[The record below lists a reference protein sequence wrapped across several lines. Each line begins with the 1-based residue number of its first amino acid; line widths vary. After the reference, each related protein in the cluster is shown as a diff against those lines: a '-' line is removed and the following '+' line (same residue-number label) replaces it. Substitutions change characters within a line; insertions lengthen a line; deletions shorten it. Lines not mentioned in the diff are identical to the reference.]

1 MKAPP
6 KYVLNILCALDS
18 AGHRAVLA
26 GGCVRDSLLGRRP
39 SDWDIASSASP
50 EEVLAL
56 FSRCVPTG
64 IKHGTVTV
72 LSGGGSVEVT
82 AFRAEGGY
90 SDHRRPDSVSFGCP
104 LEADL
109 APRDLTVNAMAMDA
123 AGEITDPFGGRDD
136 LRRRLLRCV
145 GEPER
150 RFDEDALRMLRTVRF
165 SAQLGFEI
173 EPRTLEAIRALAHL
187 ASGLSAER
195 VRDEL
200 LKTLRSPAPGLVW
213 QLVDLGLLGA
223 CLAPGDA
230 SAPREAL
237 DVLPIYARLA
247 HFCRDL
253 ELGGYIMST
262 DRFLAALRFDG
273 ETLRRTASA
282 VEVLKS
288 GSRDWKR
295 LLRGHG
301 EAAVLAAD
309 PKSRALRA
317 VSFDRDTAQLMGID
331 STRIIQLAFVLSG
344 ILAGIAGVFLG
355 IKYTLYPS
363 LGSLVVKGF
372 IASVI
377 GGLGSLTGA
386 VIGALLLGI
395 TETLLL
401 SLLGS
406 GYSTIATF
414 AIMLVFLLVRP
425 QGIAGSNV
433 QEKA

>member
-56 FSRCVPTG
+56 FPRCVPTG

-109 APRDLTVNAMAMDA
+109 ARRDLTVNAMAMDA

-247 HFCRDL
+247 HFCRGL

-262 DRFLAALRFDG
+262 DCFLAALRFDG

-301 EAAVLAAD
+301 EAAVLAAH
-309 PKSRALRA
+309 PKNRALRA
-317 VSFDRDTAQLMGID
+317 VLRSGECWEL
-331 STRIIQLAFVLSG
+331 SSLA
-344 ILAGIAGVFLG
+344 
-355 IKYTLYPS
+355 
-363 LGSLVVKGF
+363 
-372 IASVI
+372 I
-377 GGLGSLTGA
+377 GGRELA
-386 VIGALLLGI
+386 AL
-395 TETLLL
+395 
-401 SLLGS
+401 
-406 GYSTIATF
+406 GYSGPELGRELRRLLDHVIDCPADNR
-414 AIMLVFLLVRP
+414 ADILCKLVERKV
-425 QGIAGSNV
+425 
-433 QEKA
+433 

>member
-56 FSRCVPTG
+56 FPRCVPTG
-64 IKHGTVTV
+64 IKHGTITV

-109 APRDLTVNAMAMDA
+109 ARRDLTVNAMAMDA

-213 QLVDLGLLGA
+213 QLVDLGLLDA

-247 HFCRDL
+247 HFCRGL

-295 LLRGHG
+295 LLRDHG
-301 EAAVLAAD
+301 EAAVLAAH
-309 PKSRALRA
+309 PKNRALRA
-317 VSFDRDTAQLMGID
+317 VLRSGECWEL
-331 STRIIQLAFVLSG
+331 SSLA
-344 ILAGIAGVFLG
+344 
-355 IKYTLYPS
+355 
-363 LGSLVVKGF
+363 
-372 IASVI
+372 I
-377 GGLGSLTGA
+377 GGRELA
-386 VIGALLLGI
+386 AL
-395 TETLLL
+395 
-401 SLLGS
+401 
-406 GYSTIATF
+406 GYSGPELGRELRRLLDHVIDCPADNR
-414 AIMLVFLLVRP
+414 ADILCKLVERKV
-425 QGIAGSNV
+425 
-433 QEKA
+433 

>member
-1 MKAPP
+1 MIAPP

-56 FSRCVPTG
+56 FPRCVPTG

-109 APRDLTVNAMAMDA
+109 ARRDLTVNAMAMDA

-213 QLVDLGLLGA
+213 QLVDLGLLCA

-301 EAAVLAAD
+301 EAAVLAAH
-309 PKSRALRA
+309 PKNRALRA
-317 VSFDRDTAQLMGID
+317 VLRSGECWKL
-331 STRIIQLAFVLSG
+331 SSLA
-344 ILAGIAGVFLG
+344 
-355 IKYTLYPS
+355 
-363 LGSLVVKGF
+363 
-372 IASVI
+372 I
-377 GGLGSLTGA
+377 GGRELA
-386 VIGALLLGI
+386 AL
-395 TETLLL
+395 
-401 SLLGS
+401 
-406 GYSTIATF
+406 GYSGPE
-414 AIMLVFLLVRP
+414 LGRELRRLLDHVIDCPADNRAD
-425 QGIAGSNV
+425 ILCKLIERKV
-433 QEKA
+433 

>member
-56 FSRCVPTG
+56 FPRCVPTG

-109 APRDLTVNAMAMDA
+109 ARRDLTVNAMAMDA

-213 QLVDLGLLGA
+213 QLVDLGLLDA

-247 HFCRDL
+247 HFCRGL

-295 LLRGHG
+295 LLRDHG
-301 EAAVLAAD
+301 EAAVLAAH
-309 PKSRALRA
+309 PKNRALRA
-317 VSFDRDTAQLMGID
+317 VLRSGECWEL
-331 STRIIQLAFVLSG
+331 SSLA
-344 ILAGIAGVFLG
+344 
-355 IKYTLYPS
+355 
-363 LGSLVVKGF
+363 
-372 IASVI
+372 I
-377 GGLGSLTGA
+377 GGRELA
-386 VIGALLLGI
+386 AL
-395 TETLLL
+395 
-401 SLLGS
+401 
-406 GYSTIATF
+406 GYSGPE
-414 AIMLVFLLVRP
+414 LGRELRRLLDHVIDCPADNRAD
-425 QGIAGSNV
+425 ILCKLIERKV
-433 QEKA
+433 

>member
-26 GGCVRDSLLGRRP
+26 GGCVRDNLLGRRP

-56 FSRCVPTG
+56 FPRCVPTG

-109 APRDLTVNAMAMDA
+109 ARRDLTVNAMAMDA

-247 HFCRDL
+247 HFCRGL

-295 LLRGHG
+295 LLRDHG
-301 EAAVLAAD
+301 EAAVLAAH
-309 PKSRALRA
+309 PKTRALRA
-317 VSFDRDTAQLMGID
+317 VLRSGECWEL
-331 STRIIQLAFVLSG
+331 SSLA
-344 ILAGIAGVFLG
+344 
-355 IKYTLYPS
+355 
-363 LGSLVVKGF
+363 
-372 IASVI
+372 I
-377 GGLGSLTGA
+377 GGRELA
-386 VIGALLLGI
+386 AL
-395 TETLLL
+395 
-401 SLLGS
+401 
-406 GYSTIATF
+406 GYSGPELGRELRRLLDHVIDCPADNM
-414 AIMLVFLLVRP
+414 ADILCKLVERKV
-425 QGIAGSNV
+425 
-433 QEKA
+433 

>member
-1 MKAPP
+1 MIAPP

-56 FSRCVPTG
+56 FPRCVPTG

-109 APRDLTVNAMAMDA
+109 ARRDLTVNAMAMDA

-230 SAPREAL
+230 SAPREVL

-247 HFCRDL
+247 HFCRGL

-301 EAAVLAAD
+301 EAAVLAAH
-309 PKSRALRA
+309 PKNRALRA
-317 VSFDRDTAQLMGID
+317 VLRSGECWEL
-331 STRIIQLAFVLSG
+331 SSLA
-344 ILAGIAGVFLG
+344 
-355 IKYTLYPS
+355 
-363 LGSLVVKGF
+363 
-372 IASVI
+372 I
-377 GGLGSLTGA
+377 GGRELA
-386 VIGALLLGI
+386 AL
-395 TETLLL
+395 
-401 SLLGS
+401 
-406 GYSTIATF
+406 GYSGPE
-414 AIMLVFLLVRP
+414 LGRELRRLLDHVIDCPADNRAD
-425 QGIAGSNV
+425 ILCKLTERKV
-433 QEKA
+433 

>member
-56 FSRCVPTG
+56 FPRCVPTG

-72 LSGGGSVEVT
+72 MSGGGSVEVT
-82 AFRAEGGY
+82 SFRAEGGY

-109 APRDLTVNAMAMDA
+109 ARRDLTVNAMAMDA

-145 GEPER
+145 GEPKR

-301 EAAVLAAD
+301 EAAVLAAH
-309 PKSRALRA
+309 PKNRALRA
-317 VSFDRDTAQLMGID
+317 VLRSGECWEL
-331 STRIIQLAFVLSG
+331 SSLA
-344 ILAGIAGVFLG
+344 
-355 IKYTLYPS
+355 
-363 LGSLVVKGF
+363 
-372 IASVI
+372 I
-377 GGLGSLTGA
+377 GGRELA
-386 VIGALLLGI
+386 AL
-395 TETLLL
+395 
-401 SLLGS
+401 
-406 GYSTIATF
+406 GYSGPE
-414 AIMLVFLLVRP
+414 LGRELRRLLDHVIDCPTDNRAD
-425 QGIAGSNV
+425 ILCKLAERKV
-433 QEKA
+433 

>member
-56 FSRCVPTG
+56 FPRCVPTG
-64 IKHGTVTV
+64 IKHGTITV

-109 APRDLTVNAMAMDA
+109 ARRDLTVNAMAMDA

-247 HFCRDL
+247 HFCRGL

-301 EAAVLAAD
+301 EAAVLAAH
-309 PKSRALRA
+309 PKNRALRA
-317 VSFDRDTAQLMGID
+317 VLRSGECWEL
-331 STRIIQLAFVLSG
+331 SSLA
-344 ILAGIAGVFLG
+344 
-355 IKYTLYPS
+355 
-363 LGSLVVKGF
+363 
-372 IASVI
+372 I
-377 GGLGSLTGA
+377 GGRELA
-386 VIGALLLGI
+386 AL
-395 TETLLL
+395 
-401 SLLGS
+401 
-406 GYSTIATF
+406 GYSGPELGRELRRLLDHVIDCPADNR
-414 AIMLVFLLVRP
+414 ADILCKLVERKV
-425 QGIAGSNV
+425 
-433 QEKA
+433 

>member
-26 GGCVRDSLLGRRP
+26 GGCVRDNLLGRRP

-56 FSRCVPTG
+56 FPRCVPTG

-109 APRDLTVNAMAMDA
+109 ARRDLTVNAMAMDA

-213 QLVDLGLLGA
+213 QLVDLGLLNA

-247 HFCRDL
+247 HFCRGL

-301 EAAVLAAD
+301 EAAVLAAH
-309 PKSRALRA
+309 PKNRALRA
-317 VSFDRDTAQLMGID
+317 VLRSGECWEL
-331 STRIIQLAFVLSG
+331 SSLA
-344 ILAGIAGVFLG
+344 
-355 IKYTLYPS
+355 
-363 LGSLVVKGF
+363 
-372 IASVI
+372 I
-377 GGLGSLTGA
+377 GGRELA
-386 VIGALLLGI
+386 AL
-395 TETLLL
+395 
-401 SLLGS
+401 
-406 GYSTIATF
+406 GYSGPE
-414 AIMLVFLLVRP
+414 LGRELRRLLDHVIDCPADNRAD
-425 QGIAGSNV
+425 ILCKLAERKV
-433 QEKA
+433 

>member
-26 GGCVRDSLLGRRP
+26 GGCVRDNLLGRRP

-56 FSRCVPTG
+56 FPRCVPTG

-109 APRDLTVNAMAMDA
+109 ARRDLTVNAMAMDA

-213 QLVDLGLLGA
+213 QLVDLGLLDA

-247 HFCRDL
+247 HFCRGL

-301 EAAVLAAD
+301 EAAVLAAH
-309 PKSRALRA
+309 PKNRALRA
-317 VSFDRDTAQLMGID
+317 VLRSGECWEL
-331 STRIIQLAFVLSG
+331 SSLA
-344 ILAGIAGVFLG
+344 
-355 IKYTLYPS
+355 
-363 LGSLVVKGF
+363 
-372 IASVI
+372 I
-377 GGLGSLTGA
+377 GGRELA
-386 VIGALLLGI
+386 AL
-395 TETLLL
+395 
-401 SLLGS
+401 
-406 GYSTIATF
+406 GYSGPE
-414 AIMLVFLLVRP
+414 LGRELRRLLDHVIDCPADNRAD
-425 QGIAGSNV
+425 ILCKLAERKV
-433 QEKA
+433 

>member
-56 FSRCVPTG
+56 FPRCVPTG

-109 APRDLTVNAMAMDA
+109 ARRDLTVNAMAMDA

-200 LKTLRSPAPGLVW
+200 LKTLRSSAPGLVW
-213 QLVDLGLLGA
+213 QLVDLGLLDA

-247 HFCRDL
+247 HFCRGL

-301 EAAVLAAD
+301 EAAVLAAH
-309 PKSRALRA
+309 PKNRALRA
-317 VSFDRDTAQLMGID
+317 VLRSGECWEL
-331 STRIIQLAFVLSG
+331 SSLA
-344 ILAGIAGVFLG
+344 
-355 IKYTLYPS
+355 
-363 LGSLVVKGF
+363 
-372 IASVI
+372 I
-377 GGLGSLTGA
+377 GGRELA
-386 VIGALLLGI
+386 AL
-395 TETLLL
+395 
-401 SLLGS
+401 
-406 GYSTIATF
+406 GYSGPELGRELRRLLDHVIDCPADNR
-414 AIMLVFLLVRP
+414 ADILCKLVERKV
-425 QGIAGSNV
+425 
-433 QEKA
+433 

>member
-56 FSRCVPTG
+56 FPRCVPTG

-109 APRDLTVNAMAMDA
+109 ARRDLTVNAMAMDA

-150 RFDEDALRMLRTVRF
+150 RFDEDALRMLRAVRF

-213 QLVDLGLLGA
+213 QLVDLGLLDA

-247 HFCRDL
+247 HFCRGL

-301 EAAVLAAD
+301 EAAVLAAH
-309 PKSRALRA
+309 PKNRALRA
-317 VSFDRDTAQLMGID
+317 VLRSGECWEL
-331 STRIIQLAFVLSG
+331 SSLA
-344 ILAGIAGVFLG
+344 
-355 IKYTLYPS
+355 
-363 LGSLVVKGF
+363 
-372 IASVI
+372 I
-377 GGLGSLTGA
+377 GGRELA
-386 VIGALLLGI
+386 AL
-395 TETLLL
+395 
-401 SLLGS
+401 
-406 GYSTIATF
+406 GYSGPE
-414 AIMLVFLLVRP
+414 LGRELRRLLDHVIDCPADNRAD
-425 QGIAGSNV
+425 ILCKLTERKV
-433 QEKA
+433 

>member
-56 FSRCVPTG
+56 FPRCVPTG

-109 APRDLTVNAMAMDA
+109 ARRDLTVNAMAMDA

-247 HFCRDL
+247 HFCRGL

-301 EAAVLAAD
+301 EAAVLAAH
-309 PKSRALRA
+309 PKNRALRA
-317 VSFDRDTAQLMGID
+317 VLRSGECWEL
-331 STRIIQLAFVLSG
+331 SSLA
-344 ILAGIAGVFLG
+344 
-355 IKYTLYPS
+355 
-363 LGSLVVKGF
+363 
-372 IASVI
+372 I
-377 GGLGSLTGA
+377 GGRELA
-386 VIGALLLGI
+386 AL
-395 TETLLL
+395 
-401 SLLGS
+401 
-406 GYSTIATF
+406 GYSGPE
-414 AIMLVFLLVRP
+414 LGRELRRLLDHVIDCPADNRAD
-425 QGIAGSNV
+425 ILCKLAERKV
-433 QEKA
+433 

>member
-26 GGCVRDSLLGRRP
+26 GGCVRDNLLGRRP

-56 FSRCVPTG
+56 FPRCVPTG

-109 APRDLTVNAMAMDA
+109 ARRDLTVNAMAMDA

-213 QLVDLGLLGA
+213 QLVDLGLLDA

-301 EAAVLAAD
+301 EAAVLAAH
-309 PKSRALRA
+309 PKNRALRA
-317 VSFDRDTAQLMGID
+317 VLRSGECWEL
-331 STRIIQLAFVLSG
+331 SSLA
-344 ILAGIAGVFLG
+344 
-355 IKYTLYPS
+355 
-363 LGSLVVKGF
+363 
-372 IASVI
+372 I
-377 GGLGSLTGA
+377 GGRELA
-386 VIGALLLGI
+386 AL
-395 TETLLL
+395 
-401 SLLGS
+401 
-406 GYSTIATF
+406 GYSGPELGRELRRLLDHVIDCPADNR
-414 AIMLVFLLVRP
+414 ADILCKLVERKV
-425 QGIAGSNV
+425 
-433 QEKA
+433 

>member
-56 FSRCVPTG
+56 FPRCVPTG

-109 APRDLTVNAMAMDA
+109 ARRDLTVNAMAMDA

-247 HFCRDL
+247 HFCRGL

-273 ETLRRTASA
+273 ETIRRTASA

-301 EAAVLAAD
+301 EAAVLAAH
-309 PKSRALRA
+309 PKTRALRA
-317 VSFDRDTAQLMGID
+317 VLRSGECWEL
-331 STRIIQLAFVLSG
+331 SSLA
-344 ILAGIAGVFLG
+344 
-355 IKYTLYPS
+355 
-363 LGSLVVKGF
+363 
-372 IASVI
+372 I
-377 GGLGSLTGA
+377 GGRELA
-386 VIGALLLGI
+386 AL
-395 TETLLL
+395 
-401 SLLGS
+401 
-406 GYSTIATF
+406 GYSGPELGRELRRLLDHVIDCPADNR
-414 AIMLVFLLVRP
+414 ADILCKLVERKV
-425 QGIAGSNV
+425 
-433 QEKA
+433 

>member
-56 FSRCVPTG
+56 FPRCVPTG

-109 APRDLTVNAMAMDA
+109 ARRDLTVNAMAMDA

-165 SAQLGFEI
+165 SAQLGFDI

-213 QLVDLGLLGA
+213 QLVDLGLLDA

-295 LLRGHG
+295 LLRDHG
-301 EAAVLAAD
+301 EAAVLAAH
-309 PKSRALRA
+309 PKNRALRA
-317 VSFDRDTAQLMGID
+317 VLRSGECWEL
-331 STRIIQLAFVLSG
+331 SSLA
-344 ILAGIAGVFLG
+344 
-355 IKYTLYPS
+355 
-363 LGSLVVKGF
+363 
-372 IASVI
+372 I
-377 GGLGSLTGA
+377 GGRELA
-386 VIGALLLGI
+386 AL
-395 TETLLL
+395 
-401 SLLGS
+401 
-406 GYSTIATF
+406 GYSGPELGRELRRLLDHVIDCPADNR
-414 AIMLVFLLVRP
+414 ADILCKLVERKV
-425 QGIAGSNV
+425 
-433 QEKA
+433 

>member
-26 GGCVRDSLLGRRP
+26 GGCVRDNLLGRRP

-56 FSRCVPTG
+56 FPRCVPTG

-109 APRDLTVNAMAMDA
+109 ARRDLTVNAMAMDA

-247 HFCRDL
+247 HFCRGL

-301 EAAVLAAD
+301 KAAVLAAH
-309 PKSRALRA
+309 PKNRALRA
-317 VSFDRDTAQLMGID
+317 VLRSGECWEL
-331 STRIIQLAFVLSG
+331 SSLA
-344 ILAGIAGVFLG
+344 
-355 IKYTLYPS
+355 
-363 LGSLVVKGF
+363 
-372 IASVI
+372 I
-377 GGLGSLTGA
+377 GGRELA
-386 VIGALLLGI
+386 AL
-395 TETLLL
+395 
-401 SLLGS
+401 
-406 GYSTIATF
+406 GYSGPELGRELRRLLDHVIDCPADNR
-414 AIMLVFLLVRP
+414 ADILCKLVERKV
-425 QGIAGSNV
+425 
-433 QEKA
+433 

>member
-56 FSRCVPTG
+56 FPRCVPTG

-72 LSGGGSVEVT
+72 MSGGGSVEVT
-82 AFRAEGGY
+82 SFRAEGGY

-109 APRDLTVNAMAMDA
+109 ARRDLTVNAMAMDA

-165 SAQLGFEI
+165 SAQLGFEV

-213 QLVDLGLLGA
+213 QLVDLGLLDA

-301 EAAVLAAD
+301 EAAVLAAH
-309 PKSRALRA
+309 PKNRALRA
-317 VSFDRDTAQLMGID
+317 VLRSGECWEL
-331 STRIIQLAFVLSG
+331 SSLA
-344 ILAGIAGVFLG
+344 
-355 IKYTLYPS
+355 
-363 LGSLVVKGF
+363 
-372 IASVI
+372 I
-377 GGLGSLTGA
+377 GGRELA
-386 VIGALLLGI
+386 AL
-395 TETLLL
+395 
-401 SLLGS
+401 
-406 GYSTIATF
+406 GYSGPE
-414 AIMLVFLLVRP
+414 LGRELRRLLDHVIDCPADNRAD
-425 QGIAGSNV
+425 ILCKLAERKV
-433 QEKA
+433 

>member
-26 GGCVRDSLLGRRP
+26 GGCVRDNLLGRRP

-56 FSRCVPTG
+56 FPRCVPTG

-109 APRDLTVNAMAMDA
+109 ARRDLTVNAMAMDA

-213 QLVDLGLLGA
+213 QLVDLGLLDA

-295 LLRGHG
+295 LLRDHG
-301 EAAVLAAD
+301 EAAILAAH
-309 PKSRALRA
+309 PKNRALRA
-317 VSFDRDTAQLMGID
+317 VLRSGECWEL
-331 STRIIQLAFVLSG
+331 SSLA
-344 ILAGIAGVFLG
+344 
-355 IKYTLYPS
+355 
-363 LGSLVVKGF
+363 
-372 IASVI
+372 I
-377 GGLGSLTGA
+377 GGRELA
-386 VIGALLLGI
+386 AL
-395 TETLLL
+395 
-401 SLLGS
+401 
-406 GYSTIATF
+406 GYSGPE
-414 AIMLVFLLVRP
+414 LGRELRRLLDHVIDCPADNRAD
-425 QGIAGSNV
+425 ILCKLAERKV
-433 QEKA
+433 

>member
-56 FSRCVPTG
+56 FPRCVPTG

-109 APRDLTVNAMAMDA
+109 ARRDLTVNAMAMDA

-195 VRDEL
+195 VREEL

-213 QLVDLGLLGA
+213 QLVDLGLLDA

-247 HFCRDL
+247 HFCRGL

-301 EAAVLAAD
+301 EAAVLAAH
-309 PKSRALRA
+309 PKNRALRA
-317 VSFDRDTAQLMGID
+317 VLRSGECWEL
-331 STRIIQLAFVLSG
+331 SSLA
-344 ILAGIAGVFLG
+344 
-355 IKYTLYPS
+355 
-363 LGSLVVKGF
+363 
-372 IASVI
+372 I
-377 GGLGSLTGA
+377 GGRELA
-386 VIGALLLGI
+386 AL
-395 TETLLL
+395 
-401 SLLGS
+401 
-406 GYSTIATF
+406 GYSGPE
-414 AIMLVFLLVRP
+414 LGRELRRLLDHVIDCPADNRAD
-425 QGIAGSNV
+425 ILCKLIERKV
-433 QEKA
+433 

>member
-26 GGCVRDSLLGRRP
+26 GGCVRDNLLGRRP

-56 FSRCVPTG
+56 FPRCVPTG

-82 AFRAEGGY
+82 SFRAEGGY

-109 APRDLTVNAMAMDA
+109 ARRDLTVNAMAMDA

-213 QLVDLGLLGA
+213 QLVDLGLLDA

-247 HFCRDL
+247 HFCRGL

-295 LLRGHG
+295 LLRDHG
-301 EAAVLAAD
+301 EAAVLAAH
-309 PKSRALRA
+309 PKNRALRA
-317 VSFDRDTAQLMGID
+317 VLRSGECWEL
-331 STRIIQLAFVLSG
+331 SSLA
-344 ILAGIAGVFLG
+344 
-355 IKYTLYPS
+355 
-363 LGSLVVKGF
+363 
-372 IASVI
+372 I
-377 GGLGSLTGA
+377 GGRELA
-386 VIGALLLGI
+386 AL
-395 TETLLL
+395 
-401 SLLGS
+401 
-406 GYSTIATF
+406 GYSGPELGRELRRLLDHVIDCPADNR
-414 AIMLVFLLVRP
+414 ADILCKLVERKV
-425 QGIAGSNV
+425 
-433 QEKA
+433 

>member
-26 GGCVRDSLLGRRP
+26 GGCVRDNLLGRRP

-56 FSRCVPTG
+56 FPRCVPTG

-109 APRDLTVNAMAMDA
+109 ARRDLTVNAMAMDA

-213 QLVDLGLLGA
+213 QLVALGLLGA

-247 HFCRDL
+247 HFCRGL

-301 EAAVLAAD
+301 KAAVLAAH
-309 PKSRALRA
+309 PKNRALRA
-317 VSFDRDTAQLMGID
+317 VLRSGECWEL
-331 STRIIQLAFVLSG
+331 SSLA
-344 ILAGIAGVFLG
+344 
-355 IKYTLYPS
+355 
-363 LGSLVVKGF
+363 
-372 IASVI
+372 I
-377 GGLGSLTGA
+377 GGRELA
-386 VIGALLLGI
+386 AL
-395 TETLLL
+395 
-401 SLLGS
+401 
-406 GYSTIATF
+406 GYSGPELGRELRRLLDHVIDCPADNR
-414 AIMLVFLLVRP
+414 ADILCKLVERKV
-425 QGIAGSNV
+425 
-433 QEKA
+433 

>member
-26 GGCVRDSLLGRRP
+26 GGCVRDNLLGRRP

-56 FSRCVPTG
+56 FPRCVPTG

-82 AFRAEGGY
+82 TFRAEGGY

-109 APRDLTVNAMAMDA
+109 ARRDLTVNAMAMDA

-230 SAPREAL
+230 TAPREAL

-247 HFCRDL
+247 HFCRGL

-301 EAAVLAAD
+301 EAAVLAAH
-309 PKSRALRA
+309 PKTRALRA
-317 VSFDRDTAQLMGID
+317 VLRSGECWEL
-331 STRIIQLAFVLSG
+331 SSLA
-344 ILAGIAGVFLG
+344 
-355 IKYTLYPS
+355 
-363 LGSLVVKGF
+363 
-372 IASVI
+372 I
-377 GGLGSLTGA
+377 GGRELA
-386 VIGALLLGI
+386 AL
-395 TETLLL
+395 
-401 SLLGS
+401 
-406 GYSTIATF
+406 GYSGPELGRELRRLLDHVIDCPADNR
-414 AIMLVFLLVRP
+414 ADILCKLVERKV
-425 QGIAGSNV
+425 
-433 QEKA
+433 

>member
-1 MKAPP
+1 MIAPP

-56 FSRCVPTG
+56 FPRCVPTG

-109 APRDLTVNAMAMDA
+109 ARRDLTVNAMAMDA

-247 HFCRDL
+247 HFCRGL

-262 DRFLAALRFDG
+262 DCFLAALRFDG

-301 EAAVLAAD
+301 EAAVLAAH
-309 PKSRALRA
+309 PKNRALRA
-317 VSFDRDTAQLMGID
+317 VLRSGECWEL
-331 STRIIQLAFVLSG
+331 SSLA
-344 ILAGIAGVFLG
+344 
-355 IKYTLYPS
+355 
-363 LGSLVVKGF
+363 
-372 IASVI
+372 I
-377 GGLGSLTGA
+377 GGRELA
-386 VIGALLLGI
+386 AL
-395 TETLLL
+395 
-401 SLLGS
+401 
-406 GYSTIATF
+406 GYSGPE
-414 AIMLVFLLVRP
+414 LGRELRRLLDHVIDYPADNRAD
-425 QGIAGSNV
+425 ILCKLAERKV
-433 QEKA
+433 

>member
-56 FSRCVPTG
+56 FPRCVPTG

-109 APRDLTVNAMAMDA
+109 ARRDLTVNAMAMDA

-213 QLVDLGLLGA
+213 QLVDLGLLDA

-273 ETLRRTASA
+273 ETLRRTASV

-295 LLRGHG
+295 LLRDHG
-301 EAAVLAAD
+301 EAAVLAAH
-309 PKSRALRA
+309 PKNRALRA
-317 VSFDRDTAQLMGID
+317 VLRSGECWEL
-331 STRIIQLAFVLSG
+331 SSLA
-344 ILAGIAGVFLG
+344 
-355 IKYTLYPS
+355 
-363 LGSLVVKGF
+363 
-372 IASVI
+372 I
-377 GGLGSLTGA
+377 GGRELA
-386 VIGALLLGI
+386 AL
-395 TETLLL
+395 
-401 SLLGS
+401 
-406 GYSTIATF
+406 GYSGPE
-414 AIMLVFLLVRP
+414 LGRELRRLLDHVIDYPADNRAD
-425 QGIAGSNV
+425 ILCKLAERKV
-433 QEKA
+433 

>member
-56 FSRCVPTG
+56 FPRCVPTG

-109 APRDLTVNAMAMDA
+109 ARRDLTVNAMAMDA

-187 ASGLSAER
+187 ASVLSAER

-247 HFCRDL
+247 HFCRGL

-301 EAAVLAAD
+301 EAAVLAAH
-309 PKSRALRA
+309 PKNRALRA
-317 VSFDRDTAQLMGID
+317 VLRSGECWEL
-331 STRIIQLAFVLSG
+331 SSLA
-344 ILAGIAGVFLG
+344 
-355 IKYTLYPS
+355 
-363 LGSLVVKGF
+363 
-372 IASVI
+372 I
-377 GGLGSLTGA
+377 GGRELA
-386 VIGALLLGI
+386 AL
-395 TETLLL
+395 
-401 SLLGS
+401 
-406 GYSTIATF
+406 GYSGPELGRELRRLLDHVIDCPADNR
-414 AIMLVFLLVRP
+414 ADILCKLVERKV
-425 QGIAGSNV
+425 
-433 QEKA
+433 

>member
-26 GGCVRDSLLGRRP
+26 GGCVRDNLLGRRP

-56 FSRCVPTG
+56 FPRCVPTG

-109 APRDLTVNAMAMDA
+109 ARRDLTVNAMAMDA

-213 QLVDLGLLGA
+213 QLVDLGLLDA

-295 LLRGHG
+295 LLRDHG
-301 EAAVLAAD
+301 EAAVLAAH
-309 PKSRALRA
+309 PKTRALRA
-317 VSFDRDTAQLMGID
+317 VLRSGECWEL
-331 STRIIQLAFVLSG
+331 SSLA
-344 ILAGIAGVFLG
+344 
-355 IKYTLYPS
+355 
-363 LGSLVVKGF
+363 
-372 IASVI
+372 I
-377 GGLGSLTGA
+377 GGRELA
-386 VIGALLLGI
+386 AL
-395 TETLLL
+395 
-401 SLLGS
+401 
-406 GYSTIATF
+406 GYSGPELGRELRRLLDHVIDCPADNR
-414 AIMLVFLLVRP
+414 ADILCKLVERKV
-425 QGIAGSNV
+425 
-433 QEKA
+433 

>member
-50 EEVLAL
+50 EEVLTL
-56 FSRCVPTG
+56 FPRCVPTG

-109 APRDLTVNAMAMDA
+109 ARRDLTVNAMAMDA

-230 SAPREAL
+230 SAPRAAL

-301 EAAVLAAD
+301 EAAVLAAH
-309 PKSRALRA
+309 PKNRALRA
-317 VSFDRDTAQLMGID
+317 VLRSGECWEL
-331 STRIIQLAFVLSG
+331 SSLA
-344 ILAGIAGVFLG
+344 
-355 IKYTLYPS
+355 
-363 LGSLVVKGF
+363 
-372 IASVI
+372 I
-377 GGLGSLTGA
+377 GGRELA
-386 VIGALLLGI
+386 AL
-395 TETLLL
+395 
-401 SLLGS
+401 
-406 GYSTIATF
+406 GYSGPE
-414 AIMLVFLLVRP
+414 LGRELRRLLDHVIDYPADNRAD
-425 QGIAGSNV
+425 ILCKLTERKV
-433 QEKA
+433 

>member
-56 FSRCVPTG
+56 FPRCVPTG

-72 LSGGGSVEVT
+72 MSGGGSVEVT
-82 AFRAEGGY
+82 SFRAEGGY

-109 APRDLTVNAMAMDA
+109 ARRDLTVNAMAMDA

-165 SAQLGFEI
+165 SAQLGFDI

-213 QLVDLGLLGA
+213 QLVDLGLLDA

-247 HFCRDL
+247 HFCRGL

-301 EAAVLAAD
+301 EAAVLAAH
-309 PKSRALRA
+309 PKNRALRA
-317 VSFDRDTAQLMGID
+317 VLRSGECWEL
-331 STRIIQLAFVLSG
+331 SSLA
-344 ILAGIAGVFLG
+344 
-355 IKYTLYPS
+355 
-363 LGSLVVKGF
+363 
-372 IASVI
+372 I
-377 GGLGSLTGA
+377 GGRELA
-386 VIGALLLGI
+386 AL
-395 TETLLL
+395 
-401 SLLGS
+401 
-406 GYSTIATF
+406 GYSGPELGRELRRLLDHVIDCPADNR
-414 AIMLVFLLVRP
+414 ADILCKLVERKV
-425 QGIAGSNV
+425 
-433 QEKA
+433 

>member
-56 FSRCVPTG
+56 FPRCVPTG

-90 SDHRRPDSVSFGCP
+90 SDHRRPGSVSFGCP

-109 APRDLTVNAMAMDA
+109 ARRDLTVNAMAMDA

-150 RFDEDALRMLRTVRF
+150 RFDEDALRMLRTVRL
-165 SAQLGFEI
+165 SAQLGFDI

-247 HFCRDL
+247 HFCRGL

-295 LLRGHG
+295 LLRDHG
-301 EAAVLAAD
+301 EAAVLAAH
-309 PKSRALRA
+309 PKTRALRA
-317 VSFDRDTAQLMGID
+317 VLRSGECWEL
-331 STRIIQLAFVLSG
+331 SSLA
-344 ILAGIAGVFLG
+344 
-355 IKYTLYPS
+355 
-363 LGSLVVKGF
+363 
-372 IASVI
+372 I
-377 GGLGSLTGA
+377 GGRELA
-386 VIGALLLGI
+386 AL
-395 TETLLL
+395 
-401 SLLGS
+401 
-406 GYSTIATF
+406 GYSGPELGRELRRLLDHVIDCPADNR
-414 AIMLVFLLVRP
+414 ADILCKLVERKV
-425 QGIAGSNV
+425 
-433 QEKA
+433 

>member
-56 FSRCVPTG
+56 FPRCVPTG

-109 APRDLTVNAMAMDA
+109 ARRDLTVNAMAMDA

-247 HFCRDL
+247 HFCRGL

-273 ETLRRTASA
+273 ETIRRTASA

-301 EAAVLAAD
+301 EAAVLAAH
-309 PKSRALRA
+309 PKNRALRA
-317 VSFDRDTAQLMGID
+317 VLRSGECWEL
-331 STRIIQLAFVLSG
+331 SSLA
-344 ILAGIAGVFLG
+344 
-355 IKYTLYPS
+355 
-363 LGSLVVKGF
+363 
-372 IASVI
+372 I
-377 GGLGSLTGA
+377 GGRELA
-386 VIGALLLGI
+386 AL
-395 TETLLL
+395 
-401 SLLGS
+401 
-406 GYSTIATF
+406 GYSGPE
-414 AIMLVFLLVRP
+414 LGRELRRLLDHVIDCPADNRAD
-425 QGIAGSNV
+425 ILCKLAERKV
-433 QEKA
+433 

>member
-56 FSRCVPTG
+56 FPRCVPTG

-109 APRDLTVNAMAMDA
+109 ARRDLTVNAMAMDA

-165 SAQLGFEI
+165 SAQLGFDI

-230 SAPREAL
+230 TAPREAL

-247 HFCRDL
+247 HFCRGL

-301 EAAVLAAD
+301 EAAVLAAH
-309 PKSRALRA
+309 PKNRALRA
-317 VSFDRDTAQLMGID
+317 VLRSGECWEL
-331 STRIIQLAFVLSG
+331 SSLA
-344 ILAGIAGVFLG
+344 
-355 IKYTLYPS
+355 
-363 LGSLVVKGF
+363 
-372 IASVI
+372 I
-377 GGLGSLTGA
+377 GGRELA
-386 VIGALLLGI
+386 AL
-395 TETLLL
+395 
-401 SLLGS
+401 
-406 GYSTIATF
+406 GYSGPELGRELRRLLDHVIDCPADNR
-414 AIMLVFLLVRP
+414 ADILCKLVERKV
-425 QGIAGSNV
+425 
-433 QEKA
+433 

>member
-56 FSRCVPTG
+56 FPRCVPTG

-72 LSGGGSVEVT
+72 MSGGGSVEVT
-82 AFRAEGGY
+82 SFRAEGGY

-109 APRDLTVNAMAMDA
+109 ARRDLTVNAMAMDA

-213 QLVDLGLLGA
+213 QLVDLGLLDA

-247 HFCRDL
+247 HFCRGL

-301 EAAVLAAD
+301 EAAVLAAH
-309 PKSRALRA
+309 PKNRALRA
-317 VSFDRDTAQLMGID
+317 VLRSGECWEL
-331 STRIIQLAFVLSG
+331 SSLA
-344 ILAGIAGVFLG
+344 
-355 IKYTLYPS
+355 
-363 LGSLVVKGF
+363 
-372 IASVI
+372 I
-377 GGLGSLTGA
+377 GGRELA
-386 VIGALLLGI
+386 AL
-395 TETLLL
+395 
-401 SLLGS
+401 
-406 GYSTIATF
+406 GYSGPE
-414 AIMLVFLLVRP
+414 LGRELRRLLDHVIDCPADNRAD
-425 QGIAGSNV
+425 ILCKLIERKV
-433 QEKA
+433 

>member
-56 FSRCVPTG
+56 FPRCVPTG

-72 LSGGGSVEVT
+72 MSGGGSVEVT
-82 AFRAEGGY
+82 SFRAEGGY

-109 APRDLTVNAMAMDA
+109 ARRDLTVNAMAMDA

-301 EAAVLAAD
+301 EAAVLAAH
-309 PKSRALRA
+309 PKNRALRA
-317 VSFDRDTAQLMGID
+317 VLRSGECWEL
-331 STRIIQLAFVLSG
+331 SSLA
-344 ILAGIAGVFLG
+344 
-355 IKYTLYPS
+355 
-363 LGSLVVKGF
+363 
-372 IASVI
+372 I
-377 GGLGSLTGA
+377 GGRELA
-386 VIGALLLGI
+386 AL
-395 TETLLL
+395 
-401 SLLGS
+401 
-406 GYSTIATF
+406 GYSGPELGRELRRLLDHVIDYPADNR
-414 AIMLVFLLVRP
+414 ADILCKLVERKV
-425 QGIAGSNV
+425 
-433 QEKA
+433 

>member
-26 GGCVRDSLLGRRP
+26 GGCVRDNLLGRRP

-56 FSRCVPTG
+56 FPRCVPTG

-109 APRDLTVNAMAMDA
+109 ARRDLTVNAMAMDA

-262 DRFLAALRFDG
+262 DCFLAALRFDG

-301 EAAVLAAD
+301 EAAVLAAH
-309 PKSRALRA
+309 PKNRALRA
-317 VSFDRDTAQLMGID
+317 VLRSGECWEL
-331 STRIIQLAFVLSG
+331 SSLA
-344 ILAGIAGVFLG
+344 
-355 IKYTLYPS
+355 
-363 LGSLVVKGF
+363 
-372 IASVI
+372 I
-377 GGLGSLTGA
+377 GGRELA
-386 VIGALLLGI
+386 AL
-395 TETLLL
+395 
-401 SLLGS
+401 
-406 GYSTIATF
+406 GYSGPE
-414 AIMLVFLLVRP
+414 LGRELRRLLDHVIDCPADNRAD
-425 QGIAGSNV
+425 ILCKLIERKV
-433 QEKA
+433 

>member
-56 FSRCVPTG
+56 FPRCVPTG

-90 SDHRRPDSVSFGCP
+90 SDHRRPDSVAFGCS
-104 LEADL
+104 LEEDL
-109 APRDLTVNAMAMDA
+109 ARRDLTVNAMAMDA
-123 AGEITDPFGGRDD
+123 AGEVTDPFSGRDD

-187 ASGLSAER
+187 SSGLSAER

-213 QLVDLGLLGA
+213 QLVDLGLLDA

-295 LLRGHG
+295 LLRDHG
-301 EAAVLAAD
+301 EAAVLAAH
-309 PKSRALRA
+309 PKNRALRA
-317 VSFDRDTAQLMGID
+317 VLRSGECWEL
-331 STRIIQLAFVLSG
+331 SSLA
-344 ILAGIAGVFLG
+344 
-355 IKYTLYPS
+355 
-363 LGSLVVKGF
+363 
-372 IASVI
+372 I
-377 GGLGSLTGA
+377 GGRELA
-386 VIGALLLGI
+386 AL
-395 TETLLL
+395 
-401 SLLGS
+401 
-406 GYSTIATF
+406 GYSGPE
-414 AIMLVFLLVRP
+414 LGRELRRLLDHVIDCPADNRAD
-425 QGIAGSNV
+425 ILCKLAERKV
-433 QEKA
+433 

>member
-56 FSRCVPTG
+56 FPRCVPTG

-82 AFRAEGGY
+82 AFRAESGY

-109 APRDLTVNAMAMDA
+109 ARRDLTVNAMAMDA

-213 QLVDLGLLGA
+213 QLVDLGLLDA

-247 HFCRDL
+247 HFCRGL

-301 EAAVLAAD
+301 EAAVLAAH
-309 PKSRALRA
+309 PKNRALRA
-317 VSFDRDTAQLMGID
+317 VLRSGECWEL
-331 STRIIQLAFVLSG
+331 SSLA
-344 ILAGIAGVFLG
+344 
-355 IKYTLYPS
+355 
-363 LGSLVVKGF
+363 
-372 IASVI
+372 I
-377 GGLGSLTGA
+377 GGRELA
-386 VIGALLLGI
+386 AL
-395 TETLLL
+395 
-401 SLLGS
+401 
-406 GYSTIATF
+406 GYSGPELGRELRRLLDHVIDCPADNR
-414 AIMLVFLLVRP
+414 ADILCKLVERKV
-425 QGIAGSNV
+425 
-433 QEKA
+433 

>member
-56 FSRCVPTG
+56 FPRCVPTG

-109 APRDLTVNAMAMDA
+109 ARRDLTVNAMAMDA

-295 LLRGHG
+295 LLRDHG
-301 EAAVLAAD
+301 EAAVLAAH
-309 PKSRALRA
+309 PKNRALRA
-317 VSFDRDTAQLMGID
+317 VLRSGECWEL
-331 STRIIQLAFVLSG
+331 SSLA
-344 ILAGIAGVFLG
+344 
-355 IKYTLYPS
+355 
-363 LGSLVVKGF
+363 
-372 IASVI
+372 I
-377 GGLGSLTGA
+377 GGRELA
-386 VIGALLLGI
+386 AL
-395 TETLLL
+395 
-401 SLLGS
+401 
-406 GYSTIATF
+406 GYSGPELGRELRRLLDHVIDYPADNR
-414 AIMLVFLLVRP
+414 ADILCKLVERKV
-425 QGIAGSNV
+425 
-433 QEKA
+433 